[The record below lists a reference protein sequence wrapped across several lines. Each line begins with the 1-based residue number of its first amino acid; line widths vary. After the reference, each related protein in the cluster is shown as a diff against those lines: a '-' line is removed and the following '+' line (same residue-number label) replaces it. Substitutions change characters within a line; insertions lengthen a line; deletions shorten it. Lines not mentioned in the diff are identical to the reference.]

1 MPIKNASAFSAAIKH
16 PLAALAFKLGNK
28 AAMHDALILDSAKYL
43 LGEDTDLTIWKNAL
57 AELKNNDLIA
67 PNENKHQTI
76 VGNNLNTTFGK
87 WIYCCIRVTKPE
99 TVIETGVAHGYSSWI
114 ILNALKKNNK
124 GVLYSIDLPNH
135 DTNIDYNFKD
145 QPTTGWMVPDILKD
159 RWKLNLGDAKIL
171 LPTILKEIGELS
183 IFFHD
188 SDHSYEHMKYEFE
201 TSHPYLINGGLL
213 LSDDVH
219 KNAAFAEHVELN
231 TLRALQFNKGGA
243 AIIRK

>member
-1 MPIKNASAFSAAIKH
+1 MSIKNASAISAAIKH

-28 AAMHDALILDSAKYL
+28 AAMHDALILDSANYL
-43 LGEDTDLTIWKNAL
+43 WGNDTDIKGWKNAL
-57 AELKNNDLIA
+57 DELKNNDLIA

-124 GVLYSIDLPNH
+124 GILYSIDLPNH

-145 QPTTGWMVPDILKD
+145 QPTTGWMVPDVLKD

-171 LPTILKEIGELS
+171 LPTLLKEIGELS

-201 TSHPYLINGGLL
+201 TSHPFFMNGGLL

-219 KNAAFAEHVELN
+219 KNSAFAEHVEHN
-231 TLRALQFNKGGA
+231 TLKALQFNKGGA